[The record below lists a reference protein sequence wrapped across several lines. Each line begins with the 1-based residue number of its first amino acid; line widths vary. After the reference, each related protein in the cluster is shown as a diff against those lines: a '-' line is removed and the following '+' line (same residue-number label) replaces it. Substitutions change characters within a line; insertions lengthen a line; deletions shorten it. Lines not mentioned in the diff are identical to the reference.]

1 MVFKV
6 ERVEFNIWAWFANL
20 LQWLGLSGTAGK
32 DSVDP
37 FVHLIA
43 VLGILIVLVLL
54 PMIDKLFNQLYR
66 KIEKWSATRLRVIRF
81 QNLEITPPSR
91 IGDFFV
97 GSLKSVRS
105 VVKVILMLT
114 GLGLLLSIFPATRQI
129 VSTVFEQIGVLL
141 GKVWESLVDLL
152 PDMLA
157 LLLIAVITRFTLK
170 VLRFL
175 SEGIKEKKIKVSGMH
190 PDLVDPTYQL
200 LRMLVIAFA
209 IVAAFPYIPG
219 SDSPVFR
226 GISIFVGF
234 LLSLGS
240 TSLVSNLI
248 AGLVLIYT
256 RGLGIGDRIEIGDTV
271 GDVVARNLLVT
282 RIRTI
287 KNVVITIPNSMVLS
301 AHIVNYSADKDEQ
314 GLILHS
320 TVTIGYDV
328 PWRQVHQLL
337 VAAARATR
345 GIIDLPEPFV
355 LQTSLDD
362 YYVSYEVNAY
372 TREPARMAL
381 IYSELHQNI
390 QDKFN
395 EANVEIMSPSYAA
408 LRDGNAVT
416 IPPKSVTIDY
426 SNLFRSFADE
436 ETRPRPSMGD

>member
-1 MVFKV
+1 
-6 ERVEFNIWAWFANL
+6 
-20 LQWLGLSGTAGK
+20 
-32 DSVDP
+32 
-37 FVHLIA
+37 
-43 VLGILIVLVLL
+43 
-54 PMIDKLFNQLYR
+54 
-66 KIEKWSATRLRVIRF
+66 
-81 QNLEITPPSR
+81 
-91 IGDFFV
+91 
-97 GSLKSVRS
+97 
-105 VVKVILMLT
+105 
-114 GLGLLLSIFPATRQI
+114 
-129 VSTVFEQIGVLL
+129 
-141 GKVWESLVDLL
+141 
-152 PDMLA
+152 
-157 LLLIAVITRFTLK
+157 
-170 VLRFL
+170 
-175 SEGIKEKKIKVSGMH
+175 MH

-200 LRMLVIAFA
+200 LRLLVIAFA

-301 AHIVNYSADKDEQ
+301 AHIVNYSANKDEQ

-337 VAAARATR
+337 IAAARATR
-345 GIIDLPEPFV
+345 GIIDLPGPFV
-355 LQTSLDD
+355 MQTSLDD

-416 IPPKSVTIDY
+416 IPPKSVTMDY